1 MVGPSAASARMSSG
15 VVAGPPPGVKEGRDG
30 RSAGSGIPPSL
41 PVLCPETECG
51 QDQTVAVGK
60 TLSPFPPGTLP
71 LAGTPDATGP
81 RGLAL
86 RVPSDPAAR
95 GLPVPPRIN

>member
-51 QDQTVAVGK
+51 QDQTVAEACQ
-60 TLSPFPPGTLP
+60 SPLELINAHRWGPGV
-71 LAGTPDATGP
+71 GP
-81 RGLAL
+81 RAT
-86 RVPSDPAAR
+86 AR
-95 GLPVPPRIN
+95 